1 MKAVLNILFAA
12 LLLSTLPSPAAAD
25 PTILYSTY
33 LGGSSSD
40 SGQAVAAWHG
50 NTFVA
55 GITRSGDYPLFNG
68 GSGKPGDSYTDVF
81 LTVLGPS
88 GSPLYSTY
96 VPTSEVDNKYVV
108 GVGVGPDGGPSG
120 SPYVVSAAVVTEDT
134 TVSVV
139 KLWPGGTIAWTLNG
153 TFSNIQPVGMTVDSQ
168 GNVYITGRNYN
179 EVPGGGYLD
188 QVFVWKINAQG
199 STVYNVTIDGNGFD
213 MGRAVAVDSAGN
225 AYVTGITL
233 STNLPKAIQAVP
245 NGGYNVFVTKLD
257 PAGAVQW
264 STYLGG
270 SGDDVSEEIAV
281 AADGTVVVAGTTR
294 SIDFPTQNAIQ
305 TSLQGAQDLFVAR
318 LQPWGS
324 RISSTYLGGSG
335 NETLNDLAL
344 EPASILLAV
353 VSPDGGSPLRV
364 PLDPSC
370 GSEFVA
376 KLDARASR
384 VLDAACRGSAVAADS
399 TGVSVTGAV
408 VSGLPVVNAW
418 QPSPGGGTDAFAT
431 KLVLNH
437 APDCSRATASPGSL
451 WPADG
456 RFLSSTVG
464 GVTDVEGDALS
475 LAITSIFQDEWI
487 TIPGTPD
494 ASGLG
499 TPTAR
504 LRASRLN
511 GGDGRVYHVRFTAT
525 DSHGAACAGEVRV
538 CVPIVQG
545 GTCGDGG
552 ACVDSTRSY

>member
-1 MKAVLNILFAA
+1 MKNLRNAAVLAVLIVSSA
-12 LLLSTLPSPAAAD
+12 SPAAAD

-40 SGQAVAAWHG
+40 SGWAVAAWHG
-50 NTFVA
+50 NTFVT

-88 GSPLYSTY
+88 GAPLYSTY
-96 VPTSEVDNKYVV
+96 VPTTESDSKFVV
-108 GVGVGPDGGPSG
+108 GIGVGPDGGPSG
-120 SPYVVSAAVVTEDT
+120 SPYVVSGASFAEDT
-134 TVSVV
+134 DVRVV
-139 KLWPGGTIAWTLNG
+139 KLWPGGSIAWTWGGNG
-153 TFSNIQPVGMTVDSQ
+153 GRIQPVGMTVDSQ
-168 GNVYITGRNYN
+168 GNVYITGRDNNEDWNYQY
-179 EVPGGGYLD
+179 VDLA
-188 QVFVWKINAQG
+188 FVWKISSQG
-199 STVYNVTIDGNGFD
+199 SLVYAAAIDGNGFD
-213 MGRAVAVDSAGN
+213 MGRAIAVDAAGN

-233 STNLPKAIQAVP
+233 STNLPNAIQPVP

-257 PAGAVQW
+257 PAGTVQW

-270 SGDDVSEEIAV
+270 SGSDVSEEIAV
-281 AADGTVVVAGTTR
+281 AADGTVVVAGTTQ
-294 SIDFPTQNAIQ
+294 SIDFPTQNALQ

-335 NETLNDLAL
+335 SETLNDLAL

-353 VSPDGGSPLRV
+353 VSPDGGSPLRA

-376 KLDARASR
+376 KLDASASR
-384 VLDAACRGSAVAADS
+384 VLDATCRGSAVAADY
-399 TGVSVTGAV
+399 TGVSITGAI

-431 KLVLNH
+431 KVVLNH
-437 APDCSRATASPGSL
+437 APDCSRATANPGSL

-456 RFLSSTVG
+456 KFISSTVA
-464 GVTDVEGDALS
+464 GVTDLEGDAVS
-475 LAITSIFQDEWI
+475 LAITSIFQDEWYMVS
-487 TIPGTPD
+487 GTPD

-504 LRASRLN
+504 LRSFRLN

-525 DSHGAACAGEVRV
+525 DSRGAACAGEVRV

-552 ACVDSTRSY
+552 ARVDSTRSY